1 MSFFGAIADKNDF
14 DDDRDDTV
22 SMGEEGHVEVKDQGG
37 EIVILSNDKIDATK
51 EDSFYAEIL

>member
-1 MSFFGAIADKNDF
+1 MSFFGAISDENDF
-14 DDDRDDTV
+14 DNDRDDTV

>member
-1 MSFFGAIADKNDF
+1 MSFFGAIADENDF
-14 DDDRDDTV
+14 DNDRDDTV